1 MPDQITRIL
10 AIRHG
15 QTAWNVDTRIQG
27 HTDIGLNEQGQWQAQ
42 QAAQALQGET
52 LDAIYSSDLQRALHT
67 AQAIARTTL
76 PTHETVRI
84 HTGLRERGFGLFE
97 GKTWAEIETHWPE
110 ESRRWRQ
117 RDPQFA
123 PEGGET
129 LLQLRERVHAT
140 FSAIASQHQGQHI
153 AIVTHGGV
161 LDMLYRLA
169 TSQELYAPRTWELA
183 NAGFNRLLW
192 TPEGFSLIGWA
203 DVGHLDNPSPSTDA
217 PITQPK

>member
-1 MPDQITRIL
+1 MDDQITRIL

-42 QAAQALQGET
+42 QAALALQGET
-52 LDAIYSSDLQRALHT
+52 LDAVYSSDLQRALHT
-67 AQAIARTTL
+67 AQAVASATL
-76 PTHETVRI
+76 AAGQSVRV

-97 GKTWAEIETHWPE
+97 GKTWAEIETNWPE

-140 FSAIASQHQGQHI
+140 FSEIAAQHPGQHI

-169 TSQELYAPRTWELA
+169 TGQELYAPRTWELA

-192 TPEGFSLIGWA
+192 TPSGFTLIGWA
-203 DVGHLDNPSPSTDA
+203 DVNHLERINQPTLPSQSGL
-217 PITQPK
+217 

>member
-1 MPDQITRIL
+1 MHDDITRIL

-27 HTDIGLNEQGQWQAQ
+27 HTDIALNDQGQWQAQ
-42 QAAQALQGET
+42 QAALALEGET
-52 LDAIYSSDLQRALHT
+52 LDAIYSSDLQRAQHT

-76 PTHETVRI
+76 PAHEQVRT
-84 HTGLRERGFGLFE
+84 HTGLRERGFGIFE
-97 GKTWAEIETHWPE
+97 GKTWAEIETNWPD

-117 RDPQFA
+117 RDPEFA

-129 LLQLRERVHAT
+129 LLQLRERVLST
-140 FSAIASQHQGQHI
+140 LTDIAIQHKGQHI

-169 TSQELYAPRTWELA
+169 TGQELYAPRTWELA

-192 TPEGFSLIGWA
+192 TPEGLRLIGWA
-203 DVGHLDNPSPSTDA
+203 DVGHL
-217 PITQPK
+217 